1 MTLRDP
7 TQELVLLPSLRAS
20 PGHDGRIVM
29 TQKFL
34 NGVAAYARA
43 WPGPVH
49 VLAEISE
56 HATNDLDHVEIDPRA
71 PDAVVSAR
79 PTDPAE
85 LADRLRHAAAVLGFL
100 SPYQLDIAQRC
111 QSMGVP
117 LIFTSEY
124 SPRTEKQI
132 ADAGTR
138 NPVLRWRRKLWI
150 DAAERKR
157 IAALRMAA
165 GIQCSGTPAYEHYR
179 SYHDNALLFFD
190 NRVPVDSVI
199 SAQALELKLADL
211 ATGRPL
217 RLVFGGRL
225 IPMKGVLDLPR
236 IALRLRRRGVPF
248 TLDIYGAGQLE
259 GTLRADIARHA
270 LGDSVV
276 LRGVVDFTSGW
287 VPLLKE
293 RFDLFI
299 CTHPQG
305 DPSSTYP
312 EVMSCGVPIVGY
324 DNEAFTGI
332 VRESRS
338 GWLCR
343 MHDVDAMA
351 TTIERLAAARREIA
365 DAARLAREFARRHAF
380 EITFSRR
387 ARHLIESSRLKDDV
401 KRDALRATPA

>member
-1 MTLRDP
+1 MTRRDLAD
-7 TQELVLLPSLRAS
+7 ELVLLPSLRAS
-20 PGHDGRIVM
+20 PGRDGRIVM
-29 TQKFL
+29 TRKFL
-34 NGVAAYARA
+34 NGVAAYAQA

-49 VLAEISE
+49 VLAELSDY
-56 HATNDLDHVEIDPRA
+56 ATDDLDHVEIDPRA

-85 LADRLRHAAAVLGFL
+85 LAERLRHAAAVLGFL

-132 ADAGTR
+132 VDAGTR
-138 NPVLRWRRKLWI
+138 NPLLRWRRKLWI
-150 DAAERKR
+150 DGAERKR
-157 IAALRMAA
+157 IAALHIAA
-165 GIQCSGTPAYEHYR
+165 GIQCSGTPAFEHYR
-179 SYHDNALLFFD
+179 PHHGNALLFFD
-190 NRVPVDSVI
+190 NRVPIDAVI
-199 SAQALELKLADL
+199 SADALEQKLAGL
-211 ATGRPL
+211 AAARPL

-225 IPMKGVLDLPR
+225 IAMKGVLDLPQ
-236 IALRLRRRGVPF
+236 IAMRLRQRGVPF

-259 GTLRADIARHA
+259 GELRTAIARHA
-270 LGDSVV
+270 LGDVV
-276 LRGVVDFTSGW
+276 ALRGVVDFASGW

-293 RFDLFI
+293 RVDLFI

-343 MHDVDAMA
+343 MHDVEGMA
-351 TTIERLAAARREIA
+351 ATIERLTVARGEIA
-365 DAARLAREFARRHAF
+365 DAARLARDFARRHAF
-380 EITFSRR
+380 EITFARR

-401 KRDALRATPA
+401 KRDALLATPA